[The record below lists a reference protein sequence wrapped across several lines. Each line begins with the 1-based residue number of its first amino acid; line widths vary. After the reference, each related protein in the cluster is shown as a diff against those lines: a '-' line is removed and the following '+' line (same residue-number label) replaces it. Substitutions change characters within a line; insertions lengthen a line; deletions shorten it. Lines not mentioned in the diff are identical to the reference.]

1 MGALL
6 TATRFFDKNTIY
18 LVLLSI
24 VEIIGDFSLERYA
37 NFGGTKYFSIGVAGY
52 AGVVYLLIQA
62 LRGSN
67 ILYINNMWDGISS
80 IVETLAAF
88 FILGERFKHPR
99 QYIGVIMIVIGMFIL
114 HH

>member
-1 MGALL
+1 MGILAK
-6 TATRFFDKNTIY
+6 FFDQNTIY
-18 LVLLSI
+18 LVFLSI
-24 VEIIGDFSLERYA
+24 VEIVGDFSLERYA
-37 NFGGTKYFSIGVAGY
+37 NFGGLNFLGAGTIAY

-80 IVETLAAF
+80 IIETLAAF

-99 QYIGVIMIVIGMFIL
+99 QYIAVVLIVFGLFLL
-114 HH
+114 HN